1 MPELPITRAQAL
13 VLAGAALVVALFLG
27 RVLLPA
33 GGAAGGEPAELEVS
47 SASASSSAGAGAG
60 ARASPSVGGGR
71 SGAEVVVHVVGAV
84 RAAGL
89 YRLPAGS
96 RVADAVEQA
105 GGAAAVADVALVNLA
120 APLVDGQQV
129 VVPSRA
135 DAPGA
140 NGPAGGA
147 GASGSGPVHLNTAS
161 VEELDELP
169 GVGPVT
175 AQKILDHRE
184 KHGPFTSVDDLD
196 AVPGIGAAKIEQLR
210 DLVAP

>member
-13 VLAGAALVVALFLG
+13 VLAGAALVVALLAG

-33 GGAAGGEPAELEVS
+33 GGATGGEPAELQVS
-47 SASASSSAGAGAG
+47 SSSSAAAAG
-60 ARASPSVGGGR
+60 ARASPSGSGGR
-71 SGAEVVVHVVGAV
+71 SGPEVVVHVVGAV

-96 RVADAVEQA
+96 RVADALEQA
-105 GGAAAVADVALVNLA
+105 GGAAAAADVALVNLA

-135 DAPGA
+135 DAAGA
-140 NGPAGGA
+140 NGPAEGA

-161 VEELDELP
+161 IEELDELP

-175 AQKILDHRE
+175 AQKIVDHRE
-184 KHGPFTSVDDLD
+184 KHGPFMSVDDLD